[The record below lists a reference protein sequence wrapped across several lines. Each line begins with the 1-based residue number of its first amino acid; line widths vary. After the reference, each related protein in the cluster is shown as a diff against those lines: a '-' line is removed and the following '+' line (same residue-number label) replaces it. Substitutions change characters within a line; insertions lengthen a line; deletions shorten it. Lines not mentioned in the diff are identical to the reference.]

1 MRTQGR
7 DTVPF
12 GELVAV
18 AFDKAAEH
26 TSDPAEVSRLA
37 TSVVMDL
44 LRRAR
49 IAVDP
54 APGPPHRAHAGAH
67 R

>member
-7 DTVPF
+7 ESVPF

-18 AFDKAAEH
+18 AFDKAAEC

-37 TSVVMDL
+37 TSVVLDL
-44 LRRAR
+44 LRRSLRA
-49 IAVDP
+49 
-54 APGPPHRAHAGAH
+54 APPPRPRHRAHAGAH